1 LNPSARLRIFVSCG
15 EPSGDLYAGA
25 LTRELRTLAPS
36 CEVSGR
42 GGPEFVRGGGQLL
55 ADYRGL
61 AVTGFTEI
69 VTKMPALGAAKR
81 RLVAAAKA
89 DRPQALVVIDY
100 FGFNVRLARA
110 IKQLG
115 IPVVYYVSPQI
126 WAWRPG
132 RIKAIRAIADRVL
145 VIFPFEEPIYRDAGV
160 PVEFVGHPLIDLVQ
174 VDVSRDVFLGRL
186 GFSAD
191 RPTIAL
197 LPGSRTAE
205 LRRIL
210 PTLIAAAERIRTTV
224 PTAQFVIARAAHL
237 DDQLFEPARRLAGVQ
252 IVDGETDNVLAA
264 SDLVLTASGT
274 ATVQTALHDK
284 PMVVVYRVSSLE
296 YRIGRPFVRLDTF
309 AMVNLIAGE
318 RIVPEL
324 IQDAFTPEAVAREAV
339 SLLTD
344 PQRVARIRQG
354 LAVVRRKLGG
364 PGASR
369 RAAEAI
375 LRIAE
380 HTCELS

>member
-1 LNPSARLRIFVSCG
+1 LKRSVRPRIFVSCG

-25 LTRELRTLAPS
+25 LARELLALEPS

-42 GGPEFVRGGGQLL
+42 GGPEFQRGGGRLL
-55 ADYRGL
+55 EDYRGL
-61 AVTGFTEI
+61 TVTGFAEI
-69 VTKMPALGAAKR
+69 VSKIPALSATKR
-81 RLVAAAKA
+81 RLVAAAQS
-89 DRPQALVVIDY
+89 DRPHALVVIDY
-100 FGFNVRLARA
+100 FGFNVRLARD
-110 IKQLG
+110 IKRLG
-115 IPVVYYVSPQI
+115 VPVIYYVSPQI

-132 RIKAIRAIADRVL
+132 RMKAIRAIADRVL
-145 VIFPFEEPIYRDAGV
+145 VIFPFEEALYRDAGV

-174 VDVSRDVFLGRL
+174 TGVSRAAFLEQL
-186 GFSAD
+186 GLDSNQ
-191 RPTIAL
+191 PTVAL
-197 LPGSRTAE
+197 LPGSRTSE

-210 PTLIAAAERIRTTV
+210 PTLAVAARQIQERV
-224 PTAQFVIARAAHL
+224 PAVQFVIARASNL
-237 DDQLFEPARRLAGVQ
+237 DDRLFEPAHRLHALQ
-252 IVDGETDNVLAA
+252 IVEGRTDEVLASA
-264 SDLVLTASGT
+264 DLVLTASGT

-284 PMVVVYRVSSLE
+284 PMVVVYRVSPLE
-296 YRIGRPFVRLDTF
+296 YRLARPFVKLDTF

-324 IQDAFTPEAVAREAV
+324 IQDSFTAEAVASEAV

-369 RAAEAI
+369 RAAEAVLKI
-375 LRIAE
+375 VE
-380 HTCELS
+380 HSCELS